1 MSLVYKILCEVK
13 LMHEFYVTSKDGKNA
28 FDLVNQTDRINF
40 LLNQF
45 SKGVPSINNDVDF
58 IFPIDLEEQYKS
70 QYLKIIPSY
79 SGFKIAIRVNQKILP
94 DTSLVYE
101 PFVPLPDDFNIF
113 VQLKKTSDRIGSI
126 TNSGLNPVPAMN
138 IFANENVS
146 GAKTFPFLTNSISAF
161 DGAQLYTQGDIAS
174 YGLND
179 TREYYNDGT
188 IGQWENVSGGAFATE
203 NDQLV
208 VPVRFY
214 YSFFND
220 SNITGATFILRDHNS
235 NVVKTI
241 NVSASDFIQKT
252 LLDFSDVSD
261 VVSMPG
267 IFVYPN
273 VMFSLEVSG
282 SNGYSKTHTLIFNDS
297 YYGHDYWGVIN
308 LKTKVTNPLLNLLAN
323 DGYLNKRRV
332 PPGVWNEAPVFE
344 IAVKS
349 KFPFWRFINEKG
361 GELKLAPSL
370 TDYLFKENKILLS
383 KRPRSVA
390 DGYFLLQKEGTTD
403 TVYVPNPLN
412 YDLKKDDKE
421 RLCLDIVVPESDL
434 FPVV

>member
-13 LMHEFYVTSKDGKNA
+13 LMHEFYVTSKDGKNV
-28 FDLVNQTDRINF
+28 FGLVNQADRINF
-40 LLNQF
+40 LFDQF
-45 SKGVPSINNDVDF
+45 SRGVPSINNDLEF
-58 IFPIDLEEQYKS
+58 IFPPDLEEQYKS
-70 QYLKIIPSY
+70 QYLRILPSY
-79 SGFKIAIRVNQKILP
+79 SGFKIAIRVNQKILA

-101 PFVPLPDDFNIF
+101 PFVPLGDDFNIF
-113 VQLKKTSDRIGSI
+113 VQLKKKSDRIGVI
-126 TNSGLNPVPAMN
+126 TNSGLNPVPSMN
-138 IFANENVS
+138 IFSNENIS
-146 GAKTFPFLTNSISAF
+146 GVKTFPFLTNSISAF
-161 DGAQLYTQGDIAS
+161 DGAHLYAQGDIAS
-174 YGLND
+174 YGVND

-188 IGQWENVSGGAFATE
+188 ADHWEPVAGGAFATE

-208 VPVRFY
+208 VPLRFY
-214 YSFFND
+214 YSFFNET
-220 SNITGATFILRDHNS
+220 NITAATFILKDKKS
-235 NVVKTI
+235 NVVKKL

-261 VVSMPG
+261 VVSMPD
-267 IFVYPN
+267 IFVYPD

-282 SNGYSKTHTLIFNDS
+282 SNGYSKTQTLVFNDS
-297 YYGHDYWGVIN
+297 FYGRDYWGIIN
-308 LKTKVTNPLLNLLAN
+308 LKTKVSNPLFNLLAN
-323 DGYLNKRRV
+323 DGYLSKRQI
-332 PPGVWNEAPVFE
+332 PPGIWNEPPIFE
-344 IAVKS
+344 IPVKS

-361 GELKLAPSL
+361 GELNIAASLA
-370 TDYLFKENKILLS
+370 DYLFKEDKILLS

>member
-1 MSLVYKILCEVK
+1 
-13 LMHEFYVTSKDGKNA
+13 MHEFYVTSKDGKNV
-28 FDLVNQTDRINF
+28 FGLVNQADRINF
-40 LLNQF
+40 LFDQF
-45 SKGVPSINNDVDF
+45 SRGVPSINNDLEF
-58 IFPIDLEEQYKS
+58 IFPPDLEEQYKS
-70 QYLKIIPSY
+70 QYLKILPSY
-79 SGFKIAIRVNQKILP
+79 SGFKIAIRVNQKILA

-101 PFVPLPDDFNIF
+101 PFVPLKDDFNIF
-113 VQLKKTSDRIGSI
+113 VQLKKKSDRIGSI
-126 TNSGLNPVPAMN
+126 TNSGLHPVPSMN
-138 IFANENVS
+138 IFSNENVS

-161 DGAQLYTQGDIAS
+161 DGAHLYTQGDIAS
-174 YGLND
+174 YGIND
-179 TREYYNDGT
+179 TREYYNDGAADH
-188 IGQWENVSGGAFATE
+188 WEPVTGSAFATE

-208 VPVRFY
+208 VPLRFY
-214 YSFFND
+214 YSFFNE
-220 SNITGATFILRDHNS
+220 SNITAATFILKDHNS

-267 IFVYPN
+267 IFVYPD

-282 SNGYSKTHTLIFNDS
+282 SNGYSKTQTLVFNDS
-297 YYGHDYWGVIN
+297 FYGRDYWGIIN
-308 LKTKVTNPLLNLLAN
+308 LKTKVSNPLFNLLAN
-323 DGYLNKRRV
+323 DGYLNKRLI
-332 PPGVWNEAPVFE
+332 PPGIWNEPPIFE
-344 IAVKS
+344 IPVKS

-361 GELKLAPSL
+361 GELKIAASLA
-370 TDYLFKENKILLS
+370 DYLFKEDKILLS

-390 DGYFLLQKEGTTD
+390 DGYFLLKKEGTTD

-434 FPVV
+434 FPIV